1 MRLLVR
7 SGMLLAA
14 AAAWTPSGFAPPCAL
29 RHGAKRRCGPTTAQT
44 ADLACD
50 EESCGEPQQR
60 PGLTAPGEEFKQAV
74 YTKGSGDGAGPA
86 VVEFTYTPRPDAA
99 LDYPRLDDG
108 LLEAVVGAAE
118 RAVADPDPGGQEAYG
133 DWIREEL
140 SAACTDALTGL
151 RGRKL
156 VWWLDAPRP
165 LRAVAAR
172 GAKYEVSVV
181 ALPGGCSL
189 PPAAFPRGS
198 VIYCAPLLGQFTVRR
213 LRFDIT
219 GKTSTPIELMKR
231 VLKAGTGKPTLL
243 PGGPCH
249 SYEGVP
255 GVASAF
261 LQLVMLPPTSD
272 FPPGHVGGE
281 GSIGWRRPPGESCKE
296 NLDVVEGVSL
306 GVEEVSDLL
315 LLDRPSQ
322 EALARE
328 RELDRTGGQP
338 GSKLKLTERIGQR
351 VGGLNHPN
359 PNPSPSPSPSPSPDP
374 NPNQEG

>member
-1 MRLLVR
+1 MPSLSCAPRCALPLL
-7 SGMLLAA
+7 GLLLAT
-14 AAAWTPSGFAPPCAL
+14 AAAWNPSGSVPTCAL
-29 RHGAKRRCGPTTAQT
+29 RHVGERRCGPTTAQT

-50 EESCGEPQQR
+50 EESCGDGEPQQR
-60 PGLTAPGEEFKQAV
+60 PGLTAPGEGFKQAV
-74 YTKGSGDGAGPA
+74 YTRGSGGDDAGPA
-86 VVEFTYTPRPDAA
+86 VVDFTYTPRPDVA
-99 LDYPRLDDG
+99 LDYAPLDDR

-140 SAACTDALTGL
+140 SAPCTDALTGL

-172 GAKYEVSVV
+172 AAKFEVSVV

-219 GKTSTPIELMKR
+219 GKSATPIELMKR
-231 VLKAGTGKPTLL
+231 VLKAGAGKPTLL

-255 GVASAF
+255 GVASAY

-281 GSIGWRRPPGESCKE
+281 RSP
-296 NLDVVEGVSL
+296 
-306 GVEEVSDLL
+306 
-315 LLDRPSQ
+315 
-322 EALARE
+322 
-328 RELDRTGGQP
+328 QP
-338 GSKLKLTERIGQR
+338 QPQP
-351 VGGLNHPN
+351 HPQ
-359 PNPSPSPSPSPSPDP
+359 PQLQPQP
-374 NPNQEG
+374 